1 MTDGEPE
8 AASGGASSLGAPS
21 VLDHRYG
28 AVDPFTIGIEEEY
41 MILDGETLELA
52 CRIDDVI
59 AATKDTVVAG
69 RVRPEL
75 TESCTEVATHV
86 CTTIDDA
93 RRDLIEL
100 RRTLGDATRPLGLR
114 IGGAGAHPF
123 SLSEDQRI
131 TANDRY
137 RALVEQLQY
146 VARRESC
153 YGMHVHVA
161 MPSEDVTIGVMEG
174 LLPEIPLL
182 LALSSNSPFWRGKH
196 TGLASTRVAVF
207 SGFPRSGLPPRF
219 SNYADYVEMIGWM
232 EATGVITDYTNIWWD
247 IRPHPQLG
255 TLELRVP
262 DVQFDVEYTLSLAA
276 YVQCCAHEW
285 VERIRAGEEPPA
297 FHRALIAENKW
308 LATRYGVEA
317 QFMDLTSSRRQRVG
331 IPQLVRRRIRE
342 LTPHAK
348 ELGCTDELAALQR
361 IVERGTG
368 AQRQLRVYN
377 ANHDLIEV
385 MNELSEYT
393 VNGGRP

>member
-1 MTDGEPE
+1 MTSVEDEEP
-8 AASGGASSLGAPS
+8 GGPSGAPS
-21 VLDHRYG
+21 VRDHRYG
-28 AVDPFTIGIEEEY
+28 TGDPFTIGIEEEY
-41 MILDGETLELA
+41 MILDADSLELA
-52 CRIDDVI
+52 CRIEDVI
-59 AATKDTVVAG
+59 EATNGTVVAG
-69 RVRPEL
+69 RVHPEL

-86 CTTIDDA
+86 CRTVDDA
-93 RRDLIEL
+93 RRDLLEL

-161 MPSEDVTIGVMEG
+161 MPSQDVTIRVMEG
-174 LLPEIPLL
+174 LLPEVPLL
-182 LALSSNSPFWRGKH
+182 LALSTNSPFWRGKT

-219 SNYADYVEMIGWM
+219 ENYDDYAEMIGWM

-247 IRPHPQLG
+247 IRPHPRLG

-276 YVQCCAHEW
+276 YIQCCARES
-285 VERIRAGEEPPA
+285 VEKIRGGEDPPA
-297 FHRALIAENKW
+297 LHRALIAENKW
-308 LATRYGVEA
+308 LATRYGVDA
-317 QFMDLTSSRRQRVG
+317 QFMDLTASRRQRVG
-331 IPQLVRRRIRE
+331 VPQLVRRRLRE
-342 LTPHAK
+342 LMPHAR
-348 ELGCTDELAALQR
+348 ELECADELAALQR

-377 ANHDLIEV
+377 ANQDLIEV
-385 MNELSEYT
+385 MSELSEYT
-393 VNGGRP
+393 VNGGR

>member
-1 MTDGEPE
+1 MTSVEEDDLTGP
-8 AASGGASSLGAPS
+8 ASASS
-21 VLDHRYG
+21 VQEHKYG
-28 AVDPFTIGIEEEY
+28 TVDPFTIGIEEEY
-41 MILDGETLELA
+41 MILDATSLELA

-59 AATKDTVVAG
+59 AATNGTVVAG
-69 RVRPEL
+69 RVSPEL

-86 CTTIDDA
+86 CRTVDDA
-93 RRDLIEL
+93 RRDLVEL

-123 SLSEDQRI
+123 SLSEEQRI

-161 MPSEDVTIGVMEG
+161 MPSQDVTIRVMEG
-174 LLPEIPLL
+174 LVVEIPLL
-182 LALSSNSPFWRGKH
+182 LALSTNSPFWRGKA

-219 SNYADYVEMIGWM
+219 ADYEDYASMIGWM
-232 EATGVITDYTNIWWD
+232 ESTGVIADYTHIWWD
-247 IRPHPQLG
+247 IRPHPRFG

-262 DVQFDVEYTLSLAA
+262 DVQFDVEYSLSLAA
-276 YVQCCAHEW
+276 YIQCCAREW
-285 VERIRAGEEPPA
+285 VEKIRGGEDPPA
-297 FHRALIAENKW
+297 IHRALIAENKW

-317 QFMDLTSSRRQRVG
+317 QFMDLTASRRQRVG
-331 IPQLVRRRIRE
+331 VPQLLRRRLRE
-342 LTPHAK
+342 LAPHAR
-348 ELGCTDELAALQR
+348 ELECTDELQALQR

-368 AQRQLRVYN
+368 AQRQMRVYN
-377 ANHDLIEV
+377 ANQDLLEV
-385 MNELSEYT
+385 MSELSEYT
-393 VNGGRP
+393 VNGAR